1 MFTWVMFTRAQG
13 IFVEQLPEAPKELCL
28 VGTEQLL
35 LSSHEKKGFSLQ
47 NKGSN
52 IFMQH
57 FLPHPS
63 PLWRQTHCALHPCE
77 SVPSP
82 PRPVERKHH
91 GITELQNYLGW
102 EDLLIPTSLPGEE
115 NPSGN
120 PTSTRNS
127 WMITESRIVVFAN
140 FLVCRAET
148 EVLK

>member
-1 MFTWVMFTRAQG
+1 MFTWVMFTRDQG

-35 LSSHEKKGFSLQ
+35 LSSHEKKV
-47 NKGSN
+47 
-52 IFMQH
+52 
-57 FLPHPS
+57 FLCRIRGATSSCSISYHIHHPS
-63 PLWRQTHCALHPCE
+63 EGKHTVLFIPVR
-77 SVPSP
+77 VSP
-82 PRPVERKHH
+82 HPVERKHH

-127 WMITESRIVVFAN
+127 WTITESRIVVFAN